1 MSNLR
6 PVMSGSLLAIFATV
20 TLCGCLEQVPP
31 ESAVPAITGT
41 PPSAGLVSVTMDPEA
56 LAKALAERGPSDI
69 EMGVLRVLDT
79 ASDRAASCYTK
90 ALERDPYLYGEVLL
104 RLDLDAEGRVSQAAS
119 SMDTLGDQDLVGC
132 VERLVQALHFPAPG
146 GEGMSLRYPF
156 LFTSD
161 LTPPEVVRAMKAN
174 HGLLEDEAPGLD
186 LETLDG
192 ADPSTGMYDTW

>member
-1 MSNLR
+1 MSYLR
-6 PVMSGSLLAIFATV
+6 PVMSGGLLAAFTTA

-31 ESAVPAITGT
+31 ESSVPAATGT
-41 PPSAGLVSVTMDPEA
+41 PPSAGLVSVKLDPEA
-56 LAKALAERGPSDI
+56 VARALAERGPSNI
-69 EMGVLRVLDT
+69 EVAVLRVLDA
-79 ASDRAASCYTK
+79 ASERATSCYTK

-104 RLDLDAEGRVSQAAS
+104 RLELDAEGRVSQAES

-174 HGLLEDEAPGLD
+174 HGLVEDEAPGLD

-192 ADPSTGMYDTW
+192 VDPSTGMYDTW